1 MPENELSRFLIACEG
16 ETGCAKW
23 QDDIFPPK
31 KPVSVS
37 TTMTSVAAPSSTE
50 CEKVPEIH
58 KAAPVVQQA
67 PTPIVVP
74 AKPLSSVKGTCAVA
88 PETKSVLATAPL
100 REKPTEAPLNQLVS
114 ATPSLNKGE
123 G

>member
-23 QDDIFPPK
+23 QDDIFSPK

-58 KAAPVVQQA
+58 KAAPVVQQT
-67 PTPIVVP
+67 PTPVAVP
-74 AKPLSSVKGTCAVA
+74 AKLLSSVKGIGAIA
-88 PETKSVLATAPL
+88 PETKAVPATAPIP
-100 REKPTEAPLNQLVS
+100 EKPPEEPLNQLVS
-114 ATPSLNKGE
+114 AAPSLNKGE

>member
-1 MPENELSRFLIACEG
+1 MPENEPSRFLIACEG

-50 CEKVPEIH
+50 CEKVPVIL

-67 PTPIVVP
+67 PTPVAVP
-74 AKPLSSVKGTCAVA
+74 AKPLSSVKGTGAVA
-88 PETKSVLATAPL
+88 PETKAVPVTALIP
-100 REKPTEAPLNQLVS
+100 EKPPEGPLNQLVS
-114 ATPSLNKGE
+114 AAPALDKGE
-123 G
+123 E